1 MAKICCNYL
10 RADRRQEESVTE
22 SEQLKQNSAAHPSI
36 RFYHSDDLR
45 ARTLALLATL
55 EQPRDD
61 PRHRDALTN
70 LVLELLDAGTDYY
83 FLRPLKLAQAGF
95 VAEQT
100 ARLGLDSVRRAMS
113 PVIRSIIGRLDKRQ
127 LIVVCGHIRQL
138 TE

>member
-1 MAKICCNYL
+1 MPTLPAA
-10 RADRRQEESVTE
+10 AD
-22 SEQLKQNSAAHPSI
+22 PSM

-45 ARTLALLATL
+45 VRTLTLLAAL

-61 PRHRDALTN
+61 PRQRNALTD
-70 LVLELLDAGTDYY
+70 LVLELLDAGLDYY

-127 LIVVCGHIRQL
+127 VIIVCGHIRQL
-138 TE
+138 ME